1 MRTIVKGATLA
12 AALVLAGC
20 SAAVNVQT
28 IAAPDA
34 RLGHLHTFR
43 LMDASPRSGVRS
55 GAGANPI
62 LVNSINTQALR
73 ADIVSALERRGF
85 VESDSA
91 PDFLVASYATAREAL
106 DFDAWNYG
114 YAWRPRWS
122 RWGYGPVVTEF
133 TQGSVIVDLVDPA
146 TKELLWRGNGVAHV
160 SNQPEEFRK
169 DLRQTVNAILD
180 KLPSPPA

>member
-1 MRTIVKGATLA
+1 MRTIAKGAAIA
-12 AALVLAGC
+12 AALALAGC
-20 SAAVNVQT
+20 STAVNVQT

-43 LMDASPRSGVRS
+43 FMEPSPRSGVRS
-55 GAGANPI
+55 GANNPI

-73 ADIVSALERRGF
+73 ADIVSALQRRGF
-85 VESDSA
+85 VQSDSA
-91 PDFLVASYATAREAL
+91 PDFLVASYATTHEAL

-133 TQGSVIVDLVDPA
+133 TQGSVVIDLVDPA

-160 SNQPEEFRK
+160 SDQPEQFRK
-169 DLRQTVNAILD
+169 DLRQTVNEILD